1 MNRYITFISLT
12 LKKNK
17 GGCLRE
23 PRFPQVYILYEIA
36 YVEWSYLSSETYVKE
51 NSLDNCL
58 STVQSLL

>member
-23 PRFPQVYILYEIA
+23 PRFPHGVPSLVVYILYEIE
-36 YVEWSYLSSETYVKE
+36 YVE
-51 NSLDNCL
+51 
-58 STVQSLL
+58 